1 MKGCLKNLASDGAMS
16 RARRSTVSPAGVPTT
31 SLTGL
36 AGYSYG
42 AAAAGMDTA
51 HNTSSTARPPFI
63 EAPAIRCEEAPGRG
77 AGSDDYEART
87 YRLQYSRAVSPSG
100 HRARETPP
108 GGAHGS
114 EFAEAFV
121 RARRGSLR
129 GRRRKAD

>member
-51 HNTSSTARPPFI
+51 HNASSTARAPFI
-63 EAPAIRCEEAPGRG
+63 EAPAIRCKRRPVEAPDRELWSADLSLTIFACGCRRQG
-77 AGSDDYEART
+77 T
-87 YRLQYSRAVSPSG
+87 
-100 HRARETPP
+100 ARETPP

-114 EFAEAFV
+114 EFAEALV
-121 RARRGSLR
+121 
-129 GRRRKAD
+129 